1 MLAFAPAA
9 EGVLPRLRLSRRV
22 RKKAEALVACARY
35 LCGEMATGMCK
46 RCETKLCEAHLAS
59 HEERCGG

>member
-1 MLAFAPAA
+1 MLAFAPVA
-9 EGVLPRLRLSRRV
+9 EGALRRSRPRRRV
-22 RKKAEALVACARY
+22 REKAEALVACARY

-46 RCETKLCEAHLAS
+46 RCETKLCDAHLAS